1 MSTQIFHRP
10 LVWALLAL
18 SGLGL
23 TACSRSKPES
33 YTGYVEGE
41 YVYLSVPVSGYLAS
55 LEKRGTHVQVGS
67 TVFKLDAKLDQKSLD
82 QASALSQSAQDRVS
96 NLSGSRR
103 HSEIENAQANLRA
116 AQSTLDL
123 ANSRLQREQALA
135 AQHFVS
141 ELALEDAQT
150 QQRQAQAQWEAA
162 KAQLKLSKE
171 PIGREAERMA
181 AESDFKAAQSV
192 TEQKLWLLEHSTARA
207 GTEGDVVDVYFR
219 VGEWVPAGKPV
230 ASLLPAQ
237 GRLIRFFVPEPALE
251 KLQPNTRVTVQ
262 CDGCPHPIDAKVEAV
277 STHAEYSPPVIYS
290 KERREKLLFRID
302 ARPEPGAFQLLPG
315 LPVTVVLP

>member
-1 MSTQIFHRP
+1 MTFNRFIA
-10 LVWALLAL
+10 WTALTLTAL
-18 SGLGL
+18 SLA
-23 TACSRSKPES
+23 ACSRSKPDS
-33 YTGYVEGE
+33 FTGYVEGE

-55 LEKRGTHVQVGS
+55 LEKRGAHVQAGS
-67 TVFKLDAKLDQKSLD
+67 TIFTLDAKLDQKSLD
-82 QASALSQSAQDRVS
+82 QAVALSQSAQERVS

-103 HSEIENAQANLRA
+103 NSEIENAQANLRA
-116 AQSTLDL
+116 AQSALDL

-135 AQHFVS
+135 AQNFVS
-141 ELALEDAQT
+141 ELALEDAKT

-162 KAQLKLSKE
+162 KAQLKLARE
-171 PIGREAERMA
+171 PIGRNAERLA

-192 TEQKLWLLEHSTARA
+192 TEQKQWLLEHSTARA
-207 GTEGDVVDVYFR
+207 DTEADVVDVYFR
-219 VGEWVPAGKPV
+219 MGEWVPAGKPV

-237 GRLIRFFVPEPALE
+237 GRLIRFFVPESSLE
-251 KLQPNTRVTVQ
+251 KLQPGTRVSVQ
-262 CDGCPHPIDAKVEAV
+262 CDGCASPIAADVEAV

-302 ARPEPGAFQLLPG
+302 ARPIAGGTPLLPG

>member
-1 MSTQIFHRP
+1 MSTQTFHRP
-10 LVWALLAL
+10 RIWTLLAL
-18 SGLGL
+18 CCMGLV
-23 TACSRSKPES
+23 ACSRSKPES

-41 YVYLSVPVSGYLAS
+41 YVYLSVPVSGYLTS
-55 LEKRGTHVQVGS
+55 LEKRGTHVQAGS
-67 TVFKLDAKLDQKSLD
+67 TVFTLDAKLDQKSLD

-96 NLSGSRR
+96 NLNSSRR

-116 AQSTLDL
+116 AQSALDL

-135 AQHFVS
+135 AQNFVS
-141 ELALEDAQT
+141 ELALEDAKT

-171 PIGREAERMA
+171 PIGRDAERMA

-192 TEQKLWLLEHSTARA
+192 AEQKQWLLDHSTARA
-207 GTEGDVVDVYFR
+207 DTEGDVVDVYFR

-237 GRLIRFFVPEPALE
+237 GRLIRFFRAYTGKTPTQHPRERAVRRLP
-251 KLQPNTRVTVQ
+251 
-262 CDGCPHPIDAKVEAV
+262 CPH
-277 STHAEYSPPVIYS
+277 
-290 KERREKLLFRID
+290 RRQGRSRIHPRRIQP
-302 ARPEPGAFQLLPG
+302 ARDLQQRAP
-315 LPVTVVLP
+315 